1 MPYTPILGTLGYIV
15 NRETNEVL
23 LVHRN
28 KRSTDEHLGKW
39 NGLGGKLETNE
50 DLAAGMRREILEEAG
65 IDVTLMRLRGT
76 VSWPGF
82 GPNGEDW
89 LSPLFIIDGWTGD
102 PLSTNVEG
110 DLAWIPISRVLQAC
124 SDDPAE
130 RDAAQL
136 PMWEGDRYFLPL
148 VFDEDPRVFH
158 GIMPYKNGRPESWSF
173 ERW

>member
-1 MPYTPILGTLGYIV
+1 
-15 NRETNEVL
+15 
-23 LVHRN
+23 
-28 KRSTDEHLGKW
+28 
-39 NGLGGKLETNE
+39 
-50 DLAAGMRREILEEAG
+50 MRREIREEAG
-65 IDVTLMRLRGT
+65 IDVTSMRLRGI

-89 LSPLFIIDGWTGD
+89 LSPMFIIDGWTGD
-102 PLSTNVEG
+102 PVSTNVEG

-124 SDDPAE
+124 SDDPAK

-158 GIMPYKNGRPESWSF
+158 GIMPYKNGQPESWSF